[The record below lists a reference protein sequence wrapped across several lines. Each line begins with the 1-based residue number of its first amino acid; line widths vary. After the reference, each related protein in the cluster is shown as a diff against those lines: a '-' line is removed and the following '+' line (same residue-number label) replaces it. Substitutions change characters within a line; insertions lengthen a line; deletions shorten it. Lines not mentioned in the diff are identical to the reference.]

1 MHTLDFGAFRGN
13 APAKELLCRLL
24 AADRVPQAILIQGDR
39 GCGKR
44 MLARRLAQAC
54 VCTGETVRPCGE
66 CAACRKSMAGGH
78 PDITWID
85 GGDRPMAFPVDAVRA
100 LRETLYVRPNEAPC
114 KVYVL
119 TQAHNMT
126 AAAQNALLK
135 SLEDPPG
142 FAVFVLTCESAR
154 QMLPT
159 VRSRAVTVTVTGADE
174 ADAVAAVTAMV
185 PEADEAAVRASY
197 ALFDGAIGQ
206 MAESL
211 RGGALPKAQA
221 LCDAL
226 PDALLDPA
234 ETALLRLTAPMT
246 DRAMCRTVC
255 AVLRARLAD
264 AAAGQG
270 SWGRALTPAQAVRC
284 AACAAE
290 AMRAAERYANAGLT
304 VTRLCA
310 QMRRAVDR

>member
-1 MHTLDFGAFRGN
+1 MRTLDFGTFRGN

-24 AADRVPQAILIQGDR
+24 AADRLPQAILIQGDR
-39 GCGKR
+39 GSGKR

-54 VCTGETVRPCGE
+54 VCTGDAARPCGV
-66 CAACRKSMAGGH
+66 CAACRKSMTGGH
-78 PDITWID
+78 PDIAWID
-85 GGDRPMAFPVDAVRA
+85 GGDRPRAFPVEAVRS
-100 LRETLYVRPNEAPC
+100 LRETLYVRPNEAAR

-126 AAAQNALLK
+126 DAAQNALLK
-135 SLEDPPG
+135 SLEEPPG
-142 FAVFVLTCESAR
+142 YAVFILTCESAR
-154 QMLPT
+154 QLLPT
-159 VRSRAVTVTVTGADE
+159 VRSRAVTVSLTGVSE

-185 PEADEAAVRASY
+185 PAADESAVRASY
-197 ALFDGAIGQ
+197 ALLDGVIGQ

-211 RGGALPKAQA
+211 SDGLLPKAQA

-246 DRAMCRTVC
+246 DRAMCRAVC
-255 AVLRARLAD
+255 IVLRARLAD

-270 SWGRALTPAQAVRC
+270 GWGRALTPAQAARC
-284 AACAAE
+284 VQCTTDAL
-290 AMRAAERYANAGLT
+290 RAAERYANAGLT

-310 QMRRAVDR
+310 ELRRAVGR